1 MLCLEFKYLR
11 AITGSADGKIRIW
24 NILNGDCI
32 RVMRGNSRCDP
43 ILSITTTDNR
53 ILINT
58 EFNILLMEFEQV
70 MFEYGCNKDDV
81 GDKNTVD
88 QKELMK
94 KNKNYSSIRAS
105 RSELVATPNVKLFN
119 DDRKSVLEHSS
130 RPISG
135 KNLKDA
141 HLVNAISSKATNLP
155 KNSIG
160 NLSESALLKRQF
172 IVQAIND
179 TIISRTSLSVL
190 SNHRSASNMNQH
202 QNYHSHN
209 YFERDDLY
217 ESSFNKFTTGTGDP
231 RNRNLYEAKLF
242 LRDQLKEL
250 KQNQQSNESEYPDG
264 SKTKRSTKTNDP
276 TETESCVETRVVNR
290 DTIMSKYESSM
301 STINRPTSSPSKYDT
316 KTKIK
321 GKPQEY
327 KNKYVIEED
336 EKYKSNLTESSNKFQ
351 TQTLISKVFE
361 SSEKT
366 LQTNNNMHPV
376 NVKSK
381 LPNPKVI
388 RPQTVSENSEETSRK
403 IKSRSFK
410 ITRSKTA
417 NQPLTQTS
425 EQALIMPTKLNT
437 TANKLVVRSSRK
449 TINENSEIKE
459 NNRISSHDNLN
470 LMTFKDVDRIV
481 ETINSF
487 YLHSPQ
493 KTQELRQADL
503 YKKIW
508 MLKSTGQYHGSLL
521 VKPSSRAPE
530 IRE

>member
-1 MLCLEFKYLR
+1 
-11 AITGSADGKIRIW
+11 
-24 NILNGDCI
+24 
-32 RVMRGNSRCDP
+32 MRGNSRCDP
-43 ILSITTTDNR
+43 ILSITTTENR

-70 MFEYGCNKDDV
+70 IFEYGCNKDDV
-81 GDKNTVD
+81 GDKNTAD
-88 QKELMK
+88 QQELMK
-94 KNKNYSSIRAS
+94 KSKNYSSIRAS

-141 HLVNAISSKATNLP
+141 HLVNTISSKPTNLP

-190 SNHRSASNMNQH
+190 SNHRSASNMNH
-202 QNYHSHN
+202 QNYHPHN

-217 ESSFNKFTTGTGDP
+217 ESSFNNFGHGSGDP
-231 RNRNLYEAKLF
+231 RSRNLYEAKLF
-242 LRDQLKEL
+242 LRDQLKEM
-250 KQNQQSNESEYPDG
+250 KQNQQSNESENPDG
-264 SKTKRSTKTNDP
+264 IKTKRSTKTNDP

-290 DTIMSKYESSM
+290 DTIMSKYESTM
-301 STINRPTSSPSKYDT
+301 STLTRPTSSPSKYDT

-327 KNKYVIEED
+327 KNKYVIDEE
-336 EKYKSNLTESSNKFQ
+336 EKIKSSLTESSTKFQ
-351 TQTLISKVFE
+351 TQTLVSKVFE
-361 SSEKT
+361 SSEAA
-366 LQTNNNMHPV
+366 LQTNTNMHPV

-381 LPNPKVI
+381 LPNPKII
-388 RPQTVSENSEETSRK
+388 RPQTVPENSEEPRWRF
-403 IKSRSFK
+403 KSSSFK
-410 ITRSKTA
+410 IARSKTA
-417 NQPLTQTS
+417 NQQSAEQSQQVPL
-425 EQALIMPTKLNT
+425 LMGPKLNT
-437 TANKLVVRSSRK
+437 TTNKLVVRSSRK
-449 TINENSEIKE
+449 TANENGEKKE
-459 NNRISSHDNLN
+459 NNRLSSHDNLN
-470 LMTFKDVDRIV
+470 LMTYKDVDRIV
-481 ETINSF
+481 DTINSY

-493 KTQELRQADL
+493 KSQELQQADF